1 MARRKR
7 KNPGGGEMEIVLLIG
22 AAGLA
27 YWWYTSSS
35 GLPTGVPST
44 GNANGYYPAGGGTL
58 AAPKTNDL
66 WLSIPGTSTV
76 SAAALTAAVVAI
88 YNGTA
93 WIPFT
98 ASPTASPTT
107 SVSSPIVPVS
117 TPVASVPVSAP
128 AVSPP
133 TVNTPALA
141 TIGANLQAAMTAGGD
156 PAISIVSGVP
166 SATPYVFNYYLV
178 EPSVSGGAIATAPD
192 VSLVFPGVNLTNP
205 MTFSQYWGG
214 MGPYLTSHLGLSG
227 MRGMGFRP
235 RSPYFAGLAGGWRT

>member
-1 MARRKR
+1 MD
-7 KNPGGGEMEIVLLIG
+7 IVLLIG

-35 GLPTGVPST
+35 GLPAGVPST

-98 ASPTASPTT
+98 ASPTASATT

-128 AVSPP
+128 VVTPP

-141 TIGANLQAAMTAGGD
+141 TIGANLQSIMASAGD
-156 PAISIVSGVP
+156 PAISVVSGVP
-166 SATPYVFNYYLV
+166 SATPYVFNYYLA
-178 EPSVSGGAIATAPD
+178 EPSVNGGAFTTPPD
-192 VSLVFPGVNLTNP
+192 VALVFPGVNLSSP
-205 MTFSQYWGG
+205 MTFSQFWGG

-227 MRGMGFRP
+227 MRGLGFRP